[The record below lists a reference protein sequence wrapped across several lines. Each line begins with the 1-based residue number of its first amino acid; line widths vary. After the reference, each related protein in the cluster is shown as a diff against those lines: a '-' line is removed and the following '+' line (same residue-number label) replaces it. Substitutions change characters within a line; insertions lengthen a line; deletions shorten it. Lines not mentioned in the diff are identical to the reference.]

1 MKLLRPRQSLLSPQQ
16 PRHLQSEVSKSGA
29 LRISLRYLETFS
41 RSHPDTRGRT
51 STKWTE
57 YGQALAEP
65 DLSPHFRIQS
75 RHHQQSTSSV
85 ASTIVAIIIVS
96 MSSLSMHQKCMQA
109 HRRRLKLAHFKHPDH
124 SLPSFALEVALSHR
138 RTDGIR
144 EGTEDLERRRFG
156 RGRTAKAL
164 RLSRLSIA
172 NIEQRSVSAE
182 TDTIDIRPQDCI

>member
-65 DLSPHFRIQS
+65 DLSPHFRIPS

-85 ASTIVAIIIVS
+85 ASIIVAIIISIAS
-96 MSSLSMHQKCMQA
+96 MSMHQKSMRA
-109 HRRRLKLAHFKHPDH
+109 RLHRINLAHFKHPDH